1 MSARSSHS
9 TNRHY
14 SKRKIMKIR
23 DIIAPIE
30 EFAPL
35 SLQESYDNAGL
46 IVGRLDDELQG
57 GVLLAVDVTEEVI
70 SEAIEKGCG
79 LIITHHPIIFHPLK
93 RLNSASVVERCVEMA
108 IRHNIALYACH
119 TNLDSAPNGMSWR
132 VGEMIGLQ
140 DMQVLQPTADGAG
153 FGVVGTLAEP
163 MAECDFLKQV
173 KQTFSVE
180 ALRHSALLSREVKR
194 VAICTGAGASL
205 MREAKASGC
214 DVYLTADLKYNDFY
228 TPDSHFVVVDMG
240 HFESEFC
247 AIAILFDIL
256 SKKIINFA
264 LHKSAQSQNPVQ
276 YFV

>member
-1 MSARSSHS
+1 M
-9 TNRHY
+9 T
-14 SKRKIMKIR
+14 IR

-30 EFAPL
+30 AFAPL

-46 IVGRLDDELQG
+46 VVGRLDDELKG
-57 GVLLAVDVTEEVI
+57 GVLLAVDVTEKVI
-70 SEAIEKGCG
+70 EEAIEKGCG

-119 TNLDSAPNGMSWR
+119 TNLDSAKGGMSWR
-132 VGEMIGLQ
+132 VGEMLGLQ
-140 DMQVLQPTADGAG
+140 DMEILQPTSENAG
-153 FGVVGTLAEP
+153 FGVVGTLPSAMDEN
-163 MAECDFLKQV
+163 AFLSKV

-180 ALRHSALLSREVKR
+180 ALRHSELLGREVKR
-194 VAICTGAGASL
+194 IAICTGAGASL
-205 MREAKASGC
+205 MREARASQC
-214 DVYLTADLKYNDFY
+214 DIYLTADLKYNDFY

-247 AIAILFDIL
+247 VIAILFDIL
-256 SKKIINFA
+256 SKIFINFA
-264 LHKSAQSQNPVQ
+264 LYKSAQSKNPVH

>member
-1 MSARSSHS
+1 M
-9 TNRHY
+9 T
-14 SKRKIMKIR
+14 IR

-30 EFAPL
+30 AFAPL

-46 IVGRLDDELQG
+46 VVGRLDDELKG
-57 GVLLAVDVTEEVI
+57 GVLLAVDVTEKVI
-70 SEAIEKGCG
+70 EEAIEKGCG

-119 TNLDSAPNGMSWR
+119 TNLDSAKGGMSWR
-132 VGEMIGLQ
+132 VGEMLGLQ
-140 DMQVLQPTADGAG
+140 DMEILQPTSENAG
-153 FGVVGTLAEP
+153 FGVLGTLPSAMDEN
-163 MAECDFLKQV
+163 AFLGKV

-180 ALRHSALLSREVKR
+180 ALRHSELLGREVKR

-205 MREAKASGC
+205 MREARASQC
-214 DVYLTADLKYNDFY
+214 DIYLTADLKYNDFY

-247 AIAILFDIL
+247 VIAILFDIL
-256 SKKIINFA
+256 SKIFINFA
-264 LHKSAQSQNPVQ
+264 LYKSAQSKNPVH

>member
-1 MSARSSHS
+1 
-9 TNRHY
+9 
-14 SKRKIMKIR
+14 MKIR

-46 IVGRLDDELQG
+46 VVGRLDDELQG
-57 GVLLAVDVTEEVI
+57 GVLLAVDVTEAVI
-70 SEAIEKGCG
+70 EEAIEKGCG

-93 RLNSASVVERCVEMA
+93 RFNSASVVERCVEMA

-119 TNLDSAPNGMSWR
+119 TNLDSAKGGMSWR
-132 VGEMIGLQ
+132 VGEMVGLQ
-140 DMQVLQPTADGAG
+140 NMEVLQPTSENAG
-153 FGVVGTLAEP
+153 FGVVETLAKPLTES
-163 MAECDFLKQV
+163 EFLKSVQ
-173 KQTFSVE
+173 QTFSVK
-180 ALRHSALLSREVKR
+180 ALRHSALLGREVQR

-205 MREAKASGC
+205 MSEAKASGC

-247 AIAILFDIL
+247 VIAILFDIL
-256 SKKIINFA
+256 SKIFINFA
-264 LHKSAQSQNPVQ
+264 LHKSAQSENPVH

>member
-1 MSARSSHS
+1 M
-9 TNRHY
+9 
-14 SKRKIMKIR
+14 IR
-23 DIIAPIE
+23 DIVTPIE

-46 IVGRLDDELQG
+46 IVGRLDDELRG
-57 GVLLAVDVTEEVI
+57 GVLLAVDVTEAVI
-70 SEAIEKGCG
+70 EEAIEKGCG

-108 IRHNIALYACH
+108 IRNNVALYACH

-132 VGEMIGLQ
+132 VGEMLGLS
-140 DMQVLQPTADGAG
+140 DMEVLQPTVDGAG
-153 FGVVGTLAEP
+153 FGVVGVLREGVS
-163 MAECDFLKQV
+163 EELFLQRV
-173 KQTFSVE
+173 KEVFGVK
-180 ALRHSALLSREVKR
+180 ALRHSALLGREVKR

-205 MREAKASGC
+205 MPEAKASGC
-214 DVYLTADLKYNDFY
+214 DIYLTADLKYNDFY

-247 AIAILFDIL
+247 AIAILFDVL
-256 SKKIINFA
+256 SKIFINFA
-264 LHKSAQSQNPVQ
+264 LYKSAQSQNPVY

>member
-1 MSARSSHS
+1 
-9 TNRHY
+9 
-14 SKRKIMKIR
+14 MKIR

-46 IVGRLDDELQG
+46 VVGRLDDELQG
-57 GVLLAVDVTEEVI
+57 GVLLAVDVTEAVI
-70 SEAIEKGCG
+70 EEAIEKGCG

-93 RLNSASVVERCVEMA
+93 RFNSASVVERCVEMA
-108 IRHNIALYACH
+108 IRNNIALYACH
-119 TNLDSAPNGMSWR
+119 TNLDSAKGGMSWR

-140 DMQVLQPTADGAG
+140 DMEVLQPTSENSG
-153 FGVVGTLAEP
+153 FGVVGRLAKPLAES
-163 MAECDFLKQV
+163 EFLKSVQ
-173 KQTFSVE
+173 QTFSVK
-180 ALRHSALLSREVKR
+180 ALRHSALLGRDVQR

-205 MREAKASGC
+205 MAEAKASGC

-247 AIAILFDIL
+247 VIAILFDIL
-256 SKKIINFA
+256 SKIFINFA
-264 LHKSAQSQNPVQ
+264 LHKSAQSENPVH

>member
-1 MSARSSHS
+1 
-9 TNRHY
+9 
-14 SKRKIMKIR
+14 MKIR

-35 SLQESYDNAGL
+35 SLQESYDNSGL
-46 IVGRLDDELQG
+46 VVGRLDDELQG

-70 SEAIEKGCG
+70 EEAIEKGCG

-108 IRHNIALYACH
+108 IRNNIALYACH

-132 VGEMIGLQ
+132 VGEMLGLQ
-140 DMQVLQPTADGAG
+140 NLEVLQPTAENAG
-153 FGVVGTLAEP
+153 FGVVGNLPQGVGE
-163 MAECDFLKQV
+163 EEFLRQV
-173 KQTFSVE
+173 KTTFSVK
-180 ALRHSALLSREVKR
+180 ALRHSALLGREVKR
-194 VAICTGAGASL
+194 IAICTGAGASL
-205 MREAKASGC
+205 MSEAKASGC
-214 DVYLTADLKYNDFY
+214 DIYLTADLKYNDFY
-228 TPDSHFVVVDMG
+228 TPDSKFVVVDMG

-256 SKKIINFA
+256 SKIFINFA
-264 LHKSAQSQNPVQ
+264 LHKSAQSKNPVH

>member
-1 MSARSSHS
+1 M
-9 TNRHY
+9 
-14 SKRKIMKIR
+14 
-23 DIIAPIE
+23 
-30 EFAPL
+30 
-35 SLQESYDNAGL
+35 QESYDNAGL
-46 IVGRLDDELQG
+46 VVGRLDDELQG
-57 GVLLAVDVTEEVI
+57 GVLLAVDVTEAVI
-70 SEAIEKGCG
+70 EEAIEKGCG

-93 RLNSASVVERCVEMA
+93 RFNSASVVERCVEMA

-132 VGEMIGLQ
+132 VGEMLGLS
-140 DMQVLQPTADGAG
+140 DMEVLQPTAEGVG
-153 FGVVGTLAEP
+153 FGVVGVLPQEV
-163 MAECDFLKQV
+163 EEKEFLHKVQEVFGV
-173 KQTFSVE
+173 K
-180 ALRHSALLSREVKR
+180 ALRHSALLGRSVRR

-205 MREAKASGC
+205 MAEARASQC
-214 DVYLTADLKYNDFY
+214 DIYLTADLKYNDFY

>member
-1 MSARSSHS
+1 
-9 TNRHY
+9 
-14 SKRKIMKIR
+14 MKIR
-23 DIIAPIE
+23 DIVAPIE

-35 SLQESYDNAGL
+35 SLQESYDNSGL
-46 IVGRLDDELQG
+46 VVGRLDDELQG

-70 SEAIEKGCG
+70 AEAIEKSCG

-93 RLNSASVVERCVEMA
+93 RFNSASVVERCVELA
-108 IRHNIALYACH
+108 IKNNIALYACH
-119 TNLDSAPNGMSWR
+119 TNLDSTQNGMSWR
-132 VGEMIGLQ
+132 VGEMLGLQ
-140 DMQVLQPTADGAG
+140 NMEILQPTSEGAG
-153 FGVVGTLAEP
+153 FGVVGILPSATDE
-163 MAECDFLKQV
+163 ESFLHKV

-180 ALRHSALLSREVKR
+180 ALRHSALLGREVKR

-205 MREAKASGC
+205 MGEAKASGC
-214 DVYLTADLKYNDFY
+214 DIYLTADLKYNDFY

-256 SKKIINFA
+256 SKIFINFA
-264 LHKSAQSQNPVQ
+264 LHKSAQSKNPVH

>member
-1 MSARSSHS
+1 
-9 TNRHY
+9 
-14 SKRKIMKIR
+14 MKIR
-23 DIIAPIE
+23 DIVAPIE

-70 SEAIEKGCG
+70 EEAIAKGCG

-132 VGEMIGLQ
+132 VGEMLGLQ
-140 DMQVLQPTADGAG
+140 NMEVLQPTIEGAG
-153 FGVVGTLAEP
+153 FGVVGMLAEP
-163 MAECDFLKQV
+163 MSEVEFLKRV
-173 KQTFSVE
+173 KNTFSVE
-180 ALRHSALLSREVKR
+180 TLRHSALLSREVKR

-205 MREAKASGC
+205 MKEAKASEC
-214 DVYLTADLKYNDFY
+214 DIYLTADLKYNDVY

-256 SKKIINFA
+256 SKIFINFA
-264 LHKSAQSQNPVQ
+264 LHKSAQSKNPVH

>member
-1 MSARSSHS
+1 ML
-9 TNRHY
+9 
-14 SKRKIMKIR
+14 IG
-23 DIIAPIE
+23 DIVRPIE

-70 SEAIEKGCG
+70 EEAIEKGCG

-108 IRHNIALYACH
+108 IRNNIALYACH
-119 TNLDSAPNGMSWR
+119 TNLDSAPNGMSWK
-132 VGEMIGLQ
+132 VGEMLGLQ
-140 DMQVLQPTADGAG
+140 DMEVLQPTAEGAG
-153 FGVVGTLAEP
+153 FGVVGTLSQP
-163 MAECDFLKQV
+163 MSEVDFLSQV
-173 KQTFSVE
+173 KKNFSVE
-180 ALRHSALLSREVKR
+180 TLRHSALLGREVKR

-214 DVYLTADLKYNDFY
+214 DIYLTADLKYNDFY

-247 AIAILFDIL
+247 VIAILFDIL
-256 SKKIINFA
+256 SKIFINFA
-264 LHKSAQSQNPVQ
+264 LHKSAQSKNPVH
-276 YFV
+276 YFL

>member
-1 MSARSSHS
+1 
-9 TNRHY
+9 
-14 SKRKIMKIR
+14 MKIR

-57 GVLLAVDVTEEVI
+57 GVLLAVDVTEQVI
-70 SEAIEKGCG
+70 EEAIERGCG

-108 IRHNIALYACH
+108 IRHDIALYACH
-119 TNLDSAPNGMSWR
+119 TNLDSAVGGMSWR
-132 VGEMIGLQ
+132 VGEMLGLQ
-140 DMQVLQPTADGAG
+140 DMRVLQPTSEEAG

-163 MAECDFLKQV
+163 LSEGDFLKKVQ
-173 KQTFSVE
+173 QTFSVE
-180 ALRHSALLSREVKR
+180 ALRHSALLGREVR
-194 VAICTGAGASL
+194 SVAICTGAGASL
-205 MREAKASGC
+205 MNEAKASGC
-214 DVYLTADLKYNDFY
+214 DIYLTADLKYNDFY
-228 TPDSHFVVVDMG
+228 APDSRFVVVDMG

-256 SKKIINFA
+256 SKKFINFA
-264 LHKSAQSQNPVQ
+264 LHKSAQSKNPVH
-276 YFV
+276 YFCK

>member
-1 MSARSSHS
+1 
-9 TNRHY
+9 
-14 SKRKIMKIR
+14 MKIR
-23 DIIAPIE
+23 EIIAPIE

-46 IVGRLDDELQG
+46 VVGCLDDELQG
-57 GVLLAVDVTEEVI
+57 GVLLAVDVTEAVI
-70 SEAIEKGCG
+70 EEAVAKGCG

-108 IRHNIALYACH
+108 IRNNIALYACH

-132 VGEMIGLQ
+132 VGEMLGLC
-140 DMQVLQPTADGAG
+140 DMKVLQPTAEGAG
-153 FGVVGTLAEP
+153 FGVVGTLAVGES
-163 MAECDFLKQV
+163 EESFLRKVQSIFGV
-173 KQTFSVE
+173 K
-180 ALRHSALLSREVKR
+180 ALRHSALLGHDVRR

-205 MREAKASGC
+205 MSEARASGC
-214 DVYLTADLKYNDFY
+214 DIYLTADLKYNDFY

-256 SKKIINFA
+256 SKIFINFA
-264 LHKSAQSQNPVQ
+264 LHKSAQSQNPVY